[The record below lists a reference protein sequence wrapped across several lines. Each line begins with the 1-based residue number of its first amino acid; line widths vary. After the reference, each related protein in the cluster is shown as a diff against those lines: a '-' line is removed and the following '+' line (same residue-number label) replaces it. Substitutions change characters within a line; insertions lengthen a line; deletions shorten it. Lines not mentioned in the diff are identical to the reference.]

1 MATVSLCEL
10 LGSTVYDASGAASG
24 RVREVA
30 LAPQED
36 RSRVSLLIV
45 KTPKGN
51 RLLPLTAVSAINS
64 GIHASTAAGIGPLP
78 TVPKA
83 CCCSAAICSISR

>member
-1 MATVSLCEL
+1 MATAALSEL

-36 RSRVSLLIV
+36 RSRD
-45 KTPKGN
+45 
-51 RLLPLTAVSAINS
+51 RSAHRQNAFREI
-64 GIHASTAAGIGPLP
+64 
-78 TVPKA
+78 A
-83 CCCSAAICSISR
+83 CCL